1 LKAIISRARVRAAI
15 SVVALA
21 GGVALPAV
29 LAAQSV
35 TQATPTG
42 RGSFAVVHE
51 AWTVVDGLP
60 VNAINDLLQTR
71 DGYIWA
77 ATFDG
82 LVRFDGVRFTI
93 FNTANSRGLPSDRIL
108 ALREGGNGDIWLFTE
123 QRSVVRL
130 RAGRFTA
137 VVPQALMTA
146 DGHAL
151 LAEADGRTWIGTAR
165 GLMQVV
171 GDTLVPVLPTQIAD
185 TVVSVQRRRDGTLL
199 VGMAHRGVVA
209 VRTPPTGR
217 FTAQS
222 LAMGLMPLRAVVSSV
237 FEDVRGGLWVSTDV
251 GVWTG
256 RNAPLTMV
264 VRWKEPAATFD
275 RFTDAPDGDGV
286 FFYQYPVQ
294 YHVTG
299 SGVVVQTPAALRPA
313 RWSDGRDH
321 WHSTGAT
328 LLRNDD
334 VVLSL
339 APARPGEAIPPHT
352 ISRILIDREGSV
364 WLGTHA
370 AGLHRLKPTLFRTYG
385 MDEGLRDRNVYATY
399 VDRRGDVWA
408 GSWGRG
414 LSRIAPASGVV
425 TGFGSI
431 QSPPFIVNSILEDR
445 SGVLWVGGGVLPDG
459 LYRCR
464 REPTWR
470 CTGERAGVTGFDD
483 VRAMHEDTD
492 GRLWVGSRRGL
503 FRRDGSGWVRLDTIH
518 SAPHTTVRAFAVS
531 TDGAIWMGTD
541 GGGVA
546 RYRDG
551 SFIAVTTRDG
561 LPGDVIRSL
570 HVDGDGWLWIGTEGR
585 GLARLDPRAWGTGA
599 TTASRRI
606 SLITSRDGLF
616 DNVIHQIL
624 EDDAARLWM
633 STNRGIFWV
642 PRAELMAYA
651 DGTLPRVQSTGYTER
666 DGMRNREAN
675 GGVQPAGARGLDG
688 RLWFP
693 TQDGVVVV
701 DPRTLRRDTV
711 APSVIVEQVIVGDT
725 ALLPTDGR
733 VVLAS
738 SQRDVRIE
746 FTALTFLEP
755 RNVRFRYRL
764 DGYDR
769 GWVDA
774 ESRRSAFYTRLPPGT
789 YAFEVQARIGR
800 GNWQA
805 PGASLTLEVTPR
817 WFETTLFRITSL
829 SALLALIVITI
840 RRRFTVA
847 TERALELER
856 VVEERT
862 ADLRERERLLA
873 AQAEELQALDRA
885 RSRFFA
891 NVSHELRTPLTL
903 TIGPIEDARNAVTE
917 DPRVERWLDIA
928 LRNARRLL
936 RLVNQILDV
945 AKLEAGEMRL
955 DPRPLDL
962 SAFLRG
968 LLGAFQPVSERK
980 QITLELRAP
989 EEYRVLLDADATEKI
1004 VTNLLSNAVK
1014 FTPPQGRVVV
1024 TLTTTAAEIAIE
1036 VRDSGSGIP
1045 ADRLA
1050 HVFERFYQVDESIT
1064 SIQPGT
1070 GIGLSL
1076 VKELVELQRGTV
1088 TVRSDGSGTVFTV
1101 TLPAAAPAPAGIP
1114 SSGASAS
1121 RPALF
1126 VSTEIPTSLMK
1137 EALADESEPD
1147 VPTLL
1152 VVDDSADLRAYIR
1165 DHFDDRFRVL
1175 EAGDGA
1181 AGIALA
1187 REHLPDVILCD
1198 VMMPGTDGHALI
1210 QALRASPETDFL
1222 AVVLLTAMAE
1232 DEARL
1237 AGLEGGADDYL
1248 VKPFEMRELD
1258 VRVRNLIA
1266 SRRRLRSRFAGEELP
1281 PPPAAVTV
1289 LEAHDTSLSPDD
1301 AAYLERVR
1309 TAIRSGLRDSEFGV
1323 SELAR
1328 AVFQDRSH
1336 LFRRVR
1342 QVSGMSPSELLRMMR
1357 LEEGARLLAAGQGGV
1372 ADVTYAVGYNSV
1384 SYFSR
1389 AFQAQY
1395 GVTPAGY
1402 RDQSARTPER

>member
-1 LKAIISRARVRAAI
+1 MT
-15 SVVALA
+15 
-21 GGVALPAV
+21 V
-29 LAAQSV
+29 LAIPGAVEAQRLS
-35 TQATPTG
+35 QATVPG
-42 RGSFAVVHE
+42 GGGFSVVHE
-51 AWTVVDGLP
+51 SWTVADGLP
-60 VNAINDLLQTR
+60 VNAINDLLQSR

-82 LVRFDGVRFTI
+82 LVRFDGVRFTT
-93 FNTANSRGLPSDRIL
+93 FNTANSPGLPSDRIVE
-108 ALREGGNGDIWLFTE
+108 LRQGVKGDIWLFTE

-130 RAGRFTA
+130 RAGRFTT
-137 VVPQALMTA
+137 VVAQSLMAA
-146 DGHAL
+146 DGNAL
-151 LAEADGRTWIGTAR
+151 LSEPDGRTWIGTAR
-165 GLMQVV
+165 GLIEVV
-171 GDTLVPVLPTQIAD
+171 GDSLVPVLPAQLAD

-199 VGMAHRGVVA
+199 VGMRHRGVAA
-209 VRTPPTGR
+209 VSTPRSGR
-217 FTAQS
+217 YSAQS
-222 LAMGLMPLRAVVSSV
+222 LSVGSALMQETVLSA
-237 FEDVRGGLWVSTDV
+237 FEDTRGGLWISTRA

-256 RNAPLTMV
+256 RSAPLTSV
-264 VRWKEPAATFD
+264 VRWKEPAATFYQ
-275 RFTDAPDGDGV
+275 FADAPGGDGV
-286 FFYQYPVQ
+286 FFNQYPLQ

-299 SGVVVQTPAALRPA
+299 NGVVVETPAALRPA
-313 RWSDGRDH
+313 RWSEGSDH
-321 WHSTGAT
+321 WHSNGAT
-328 LLRNDD
+328 LLRNDE
-334 VVLSL
+334 VVLAL
-339 APARPGEAIPPHT
+339 ASPSPGEVFPSNT
-352 ISRILIDREGSV
+352 ITTIITDREGSV

-370 AGLHRLKPTLFRTYG
+370 AGLHRLKPTLFRTFSI
-385 MDEGLRDRNVYATY
+385 DEGLRDRNVYATY

-414 LSRIAPASGVV
+414 ISRIDPQTGVV
-425 TGFGSI
+425 TGYGSI
-431 QSPPFIVNSILEDR
+431 PNPPFIVNSILEDR

-459 LYRCR
+459 LYRCQ
-464 REPTWR
+464 REPIWR
-470 CTGERAGVTGFDD
+470 CTGERAGGTGFDD
-483 VRAMHEDTD
+483 VRAMHEDSD

-503 FRRDGSGWVRLDTIH
+503 FRRDASGWVRLDTIAR
-518 SAPHTTVRAFAVS
+518 APHTTVRAFAAS
-531 TDGAIWMGTD
+531 RDGAIWMGTD
-541 GGGVA
+541 AGGVT

-551 SFIAVTTRDG
+551 TFTSITARDG

-570 HVDGDGWLWIGTEGR
+570 HVDPDGWLWIGTEGR
-585 GLARLDPRAWGTGA
+585 GLARLDPRAWAEGVSPA
-599 TTASRRI
+599 TRRI
-606 SLITSRDGLF
+606 SSINVRDGLF

-642 PRAELMAYA
+642 PRTELMAFA
-651 DGTLPRVQSTGYTER
+651 DGTLSRVQSTGYTER

-711 APSVIVEQVIVGDT
+711 APPVIVEQVIVGDT
-725 ALLPTDGR
+725 TLLPMDGR
-733 VVLAS
+733 VMLTP

-746 FTALTFLEP
+746 FTALAFFEP

-769 GWVDA
+769 DWVDA
-774 ESRRSAFYTRLPPGT
+774 GSRRSAFYTQLPPGT
-789 YAFEVQARIGR
+789 YAFQVQASTAR
-800 GNWQA
+800 GDWHT
-805 PGASLTLEVTPR
+805 PGATLTLEATPR
-817 WFETTLFRITSL
+817 WLETSLFRVSVIG
-829 SALLALIVITI
+829 AVLALIVVSV
-840 RRRFTVA
+840 RRRFTAA
-847 TERALELER
+847 TDRALELER
-856 VVEERT
+856 VVAERT
-862 ADLRERERLLA
+862 AALRERERTLA
-873 AQAEELQALDRA
+873 AQADELQTLDRA

-955 DPRPLDL
+955 DPRPMDL

-980 QITLELRAP
+980 QITLELKAP
-989 EEYRVLLDADATEKI
+989 EAYRVTLDADATEKI
-1004 VTNLLSNAVK
+1004 VTNLVSNAVK
-1014 FTPPQGRVVV
+1014 FTPPDGRVTV
-1024 TLTTTAAEIAIE
+1024 TLTPKVGDLVIE
-1036 VRDSGSGIP
+1036 VRDSGPGIP
-1045 ADRLA
+1045 PEHLA
-1050 HVFERFYQVDESIT
+1050 HVFERFYHVDESTT

-1088 TVRSDGSGTVFTV
+1088 TVSSDGGGTVFVV
-1101 TLPAAAPAPAGIP
+1101 TLPVEALNGVASAGIV
-1114 SSGASAS
+1114 AS
-1121 RPALF
+1121 RPSQF
-1126 VSTEIPTSLMK
+1126 VSTEIPTSLMQ
-1137 EALADESEPD
+1137 ETPAEEDEPD
-1147 VPTLL
+1147 VPMLL

-1198 VMMPGTDGHALI
+1198 VMMPGTDGLALV

-1222 AVVLLTAMAE
+1222 AIVLLTAMAE

-1266 SRRRLRSRFAGEELP
+1266 SRRRLRSRFAGEEVSP
-1281 PPPAAVTV
+1281 PAAAVTV
-1289 LEAHDTSLSPDD
+1289 MPAREAALSPDE

-1309 TAIRSGLRDSEFGV
+1309 NAIRSGLRDPAFGV
-1323 SELAR
+1323 LELAN

-1342 QVSGMSPSELLRMMR
+1342 QVSGMSPSELLRVMR
-1357 LEEGARLLAAGQGGV
+1357 LDEGARLLAAGQGSV

-1395 GVTPAGY
+1395 GVTPAVY
-1402 RDQSARTPER
+1402 RGQAVLESRR